1 MLQQAFAVD
10 IPHPREARRSFFVQN
25 QRNIMT
31 DLYHEMTDCS
41 VCYSGVV
48 VLQTGKSGEVPTS
61 MDWIDCVD
69 VYIREEKEKRCIV
82 VRLL

>member
-31 DLYHEMTDCS
+31 DLYHEMTDCF

-48 VLQTGKSGEVPTS
+48 VIQTGK
-61 MDWIDCVD
+61 
-69 VYIREEKEKRCIV
+69 IV
-82 VRLL
+82 